1 MKENTSKVV
10 YTFYICPKCLNPSLL
25 NVDSNLYRCLTC
37 NSSES
42 VPEHQQNS
50 SEKVSLVSMLV
61 MALFM
66 LLIFL

>member
-1 MKENTSKVV
+1 MKENTSKAV
-10 YTFYICPKCLNPSLL
+10 YTLYTCPKCLNPSLL

-42 VPEHQQNS
+42 RPERQQDD

-61 MALFM
+61 MALFV